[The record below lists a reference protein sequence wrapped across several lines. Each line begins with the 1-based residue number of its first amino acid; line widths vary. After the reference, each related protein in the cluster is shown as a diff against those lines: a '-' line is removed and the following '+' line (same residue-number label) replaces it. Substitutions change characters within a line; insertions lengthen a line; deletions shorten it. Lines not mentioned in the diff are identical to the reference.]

1 MFLYYSVDVDIL
13 NTASSQSQKYSS
25 RTNAGKVLIRFG
37 NGGNPLPSDTW
48 NTKDTTL
55 RPEVLVK
62 SPLINRKEYRYMF
75 ERLRE
80 KAGHLDEIICKIGE
94 TLLEKNVL
102 AEPQPVYQVTTQSMN
117 TTWT

>member
-1 MFLYYSVDVDIL
+1 
-13 NTASSQSQKYSS
+13 
-25 RTNAGKVLIRFG
+25 
-37 NGGNPLPSDTW
+37 
-48 NTKDTTL
+48 
-55 RPEVLVK
+55 
-62 SPLINRKEYRYMF
+62 MF